1 MSCRASDSFILS
13 ADALT
18 SRPGRPLDR
27 ELGVSWIPLPF
38 LLMSRI
44 LLIEDHD
51 RLARL
56 MCKGLMAA
64 GIAVDVIGRIDAAWV
79 ALQQM
84 SYQALIL
91 DRGLPDGDGL
101 VLLPRLRNAGLGVP
115 CLVLT
120 ARDALHDRV
129 EGLEAG
135 ADDYLAKPFAMD
147 EMVARVRALLR
158 RPVEF
163 CPLNPSH
170 GDLTLRPD
178 AGVLCSGDGRVT
190 LAPAEM
196 HIMLLLMRKHEEV
209 VRRSAL
215 EAAAWGLSEAVTP
228 NALDVALHRIRR
240 KLLAVGSQQRIVNV
254 RGLGYVLREDDVVE

>member
-1 MSCRASDSFILS
+1 
-13 ADALT
+13 
-18 SRPGRPLDR
+18 
-27 ELGVSWIPLPF
+27 
-38 LLMSRI
+38 MSRI

-56 MCKGLMAA
+56 MSQGLQAA
-64 GIAVDVIGRIDAAWV
+64 GIAVDHVDRIDAAWSAV
-79 ALQQM
+79 QQM
-84 SYQALIL
+84 SYQALVL

-101 VLLPRLRNAGLGVP
+101 SLLQKLRNAGIGVP

-135 ADDYLAKPFAMD
+135 ADDYLPKPFAMD

-163 CPLNPSH
+163 RSLEVTH

-178 AGVLCSGDGRVT
+178 TGVLCCAEESVA

-196 HIMLLLMRKHEEV
+196 HIVLLLLRKHEEV
-209 VRRSAL
+209 VRRGAL
-215 EAAAWGLSEAVTP
+215 EAAAWGLGEAVTP

-240 KLLAVGSQQRIVNV
+240 KLLAIGSRQRIVNV
-254 RGLGYVLREDDVVE
+254 RGLGYALRLDETAE